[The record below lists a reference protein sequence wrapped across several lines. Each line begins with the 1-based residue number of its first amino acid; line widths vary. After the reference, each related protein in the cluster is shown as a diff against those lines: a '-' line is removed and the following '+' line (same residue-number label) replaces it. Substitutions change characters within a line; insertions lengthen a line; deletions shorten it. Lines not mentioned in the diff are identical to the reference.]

1 MARRTVE
8 IFECDIC
15 HEEADRFT
23 IQFPDGTLA
32 LDRCPEHSGPITT
45 LKDEPG
51 QWTPLT
57 GNGKTNFRIATPEEI
72 ISQIKK

>member
-15 HEEADRFT
+15 GADGDRFT
-23 IQFPDGTLA
+23 VSYPDGTLA
-32 LDRCPEHSGPITT
+32 LDRCPEHSGSITA

-51 QWTPLT
+51 QWTGT
-57 GNGKTNFRIATPEEI
+57 GNGKTPFRISSPEEI
-72 ISQIKK
+72 RQLRGK

>member
-23 IQFPDGTLA
+23 VLFPDGTLA
-32 LDRCPEHSGPITT
+32 LDRCPEHSGPITS

-51 QWTPLT
+51 QWTAT
-57 GNGKTNFRIATPEEI
+57 GSGKTPFRVTTPEEI
-72 ISQIKK
+72 LAKTGRK